1 MAVNMMPIN
10 PSVMLLDPQSSSG
23 SARRNSNTESTSQ
36 GTQRA
41 SVNQDALIA
50 ENPLSRLS
58 DNFEDS
64 TRIAEDPVNRS
75 RESGQ
80 TSREPVYSR
89 YQLESARLENEAQRA
104 ADFEQGSTRRPPD
117 QLAQLSETSERGSIV
132 DVFA

>member
-64 TRIAEDPVNRS
+64 TRIAEDPAMAPAL
-75 RESGQ
+75 
-80 TSREPVYSR
+80 EPGVLDTNLR
-89 YQLESARLENEAQRA
+89 LLQLL
-104 ADFEQGSTRRPPD
+104 
-117 QLAQLSETSERGSIV
+117 ETSLLWLWLTMKMAWRRRGQLTLLPPRWQCKARERG
-132 DVFA
+132 